1 MKTAKIIIKTNSN
14 NYPIVIGS
22 NLIKS
27 LLNIVKKNDLNFN
40 KCLLVIDSNVPKKF
54 IRKIKLSLAKK
65 QKVIYLF
72 NSKETNKN
80 LKI

>member
-27 LLNIVKKNDLNFN
+27 LLNIVKK
-40 KCLLVIDSNVPKKF
+40 KM
-54 IRKIKLSLAKK
+54 
-65 QKVIYLF
+65 
-72 NSKETNKN
+72 T
-80 LKI
+80 